1 MGLEAL
7 LEAEIVDERNIIT
20 GVYLIGSAYFVSTY
34 VRRRRNPKSSS
45 SLHILVNTLAGDV
58 GDPLLAVM
66 CNEYGP
72 LGDVESDCV
81 RPRCPIV
88 CLCGVESHMN
98 MALVMVLAVGE
109 GQWGIKES
117 RVYAHASLK
126 LSPGHALK
134 VRYLPLCY
142 IAGPSELY
150 PLVPITVLGCT
161 CSLLVTSYHL
171 KTKCFLQESISQRPL
186 LVQRTSNVG

>member
-1 MGLEAL
+1 M
-7 LEAEIVDERNIIT
+7 IVRGREPHEY
-20 GVYLIGSAYFVSTY
+20 G
-34 VRRRRNPKSSS
+34 
-45 SLHILVNTLAGDV
+45 AGDGAGRWGRTV
-58 GDPLLAVM
+58 G
-66 CNEYGP
+66 YKGKQ
-72 LGDVESDCV
+72 G
-81 RPRCPIV
+81 V
-88 CLCGVESHMN
+88 C
-98 MALVMVLAVGE
+98 A
-109 GQWGIKES
+109 
-117 RVYAHASLK
+117 RVT

-150 PLVPITVLGCT
+150 PLVPVTVLGCT